1 MSSNNNIVSIIETRV
16 NYQQNTF
23 SIVFDSA
30 YLYVEI
36 ADDDKGYPEGTFFIT
51 MKDGVGYRYAVVP
64 CEPKEKEG

>member
-1 MSSNNNIVSIIETRV
+1 MSNNTVSIIETRV
-16 NYQQNTF
+16 NYQRNTF

-36 ADDDKGYPEGTFFIT
+36 ADDDKEYPEGTFFIT
-51 MKDGVGYRYAVVP
+51 MKDGVEHRYAVVP